1 MTDTL
6 NTDTLTNIRA
16 AMPKN
21 SVWPDETF
29 DFDKGTYKPTIAVYG
44 NHALGAYLS
53 VEVTKLLGHRP
64 ERASGSTADVI
75 PLLNMAAG
83 LPVENDEW
91 YDGFVFVG
99 HDEIAALE
107 RVFAAGGFTVVRTER
122 TNYIY
127 LDAK

>member
-1 MTDTL
+1 MTDI
-6 NTDTLTNIRA
+6 LTNIRA

-21 SVWPDETF
+21 CVWPDETF
-29 DFDKGTYKPTIAVYG
+29 DFDKGLNKPTITVYG

-64 ERASGSTADVI
+64 ERASRSTADVT

-99 HDEIAALE
+99 NDEIVALE
-107 RVFAAGGFTVVRTER
+107 RVFAAGGFTVVQTER